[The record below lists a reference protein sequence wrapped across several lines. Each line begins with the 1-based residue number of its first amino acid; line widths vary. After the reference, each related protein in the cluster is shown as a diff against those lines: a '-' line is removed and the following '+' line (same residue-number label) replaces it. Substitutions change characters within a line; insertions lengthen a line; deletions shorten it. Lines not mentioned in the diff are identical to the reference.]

1 MFRWQRTVT
10 PYARHVHVR
19 CLVLGLLDMKQ
30 SSLSIF
36 SPFLLQTFW
45 CVIFEPILQSFRL
58 LFFKTW
64 ACAKKQIT
72 IVCSYWMKW
81 NIKAHLDSIVFVHK
95 SVIISEWVCD
105 FQQQENSNLL
115 LSRSFVHEPASRAC
129 GWEGERAW
137 KKQAR
142 HALDFRIQ

>member
-1 MFRWQRTVT
+1 MLGMFMFGAWCWD
-10 PYARHVHVR
+10 
-19 CLVLGLLDMKQ
+19 CLTWSNPLSLFSLHSKHSDVLF
-30 SSLSIF
+30 SSQYCNHF
-36 SPFLLQTFW
+36 VFF
-45 CVIFEPILQSFRL
+45 
-58 LFFKTW
+58 FFKTW

-129 GWEGERAW
+129 GWERERESL
-137 KKQAR
+137 KKASTPC
-142 HALDFRIQ
+142 FRLSHSIECKYVCCWV